1 MANLTHTRQQLEHTW
16 QRFRSTQ
23 APRVLRDHWPQVM
36 PLPGG
41 GPERTQGPHLRA
53 TDVPRAEESA
63 HAWLTALVAFDE
75 LQSYRELD
83 TLLRRSVELVRS
95 ALSLERAA
103 LFLLSDD
110 QTLYGTFG
118 TGLSGETTDER
129 HISFELGKSH
139 REAFALTNSGL
150 AQWSRFPNVP
160 LFAQRANRTVVLRM
174 GENVIV
180 PIPARGTCMGLI
192 ACDNG
197 LSGSKLSTEV
207 LIRTAVFARI
217 VGPLLLPFA
226 TSLTERRRDSTNH
239 ALLAPH
245 VAGNTHQELIGKAI
259 ARLRLDP
266 NEPRAQIAK
275 ALGTSADRL
284 GRSFK
289 AEMGESLPEY
299 RNKLRLQRFLALV
312 DPNGGDLLSCALAAG
327 FGSYAQFNRVFH
339 QCHGIAPI
347 TYLRQRRGEA

>member
-1 MANLTHTRQQLEHTW
+1 
-16 QRFRSTQ
+16 
-23 APRVLRDHWPQVM
+23 M

-41 GPERTQGPHLRA
+41 GPECSYNESPHA
-53 TDVPRAEESA
+53 ANETKAEASA
-63 HAWLTALVAFDE
+63 RAWLTALVAFDE
-75 LQSYRELD
+75 LQSYREAD
-83 TLLRRSVELVRS
+83 TLLRRSVELLRS
-95 ALSLERAA
+95 AICLERAA
-103 LFLLSDD
+103 LFLLTNEG
-110 QTLYGTFG
+110 TLYGTFG
-118 TGLSGETTDER
+118 TGLEGETTDER

-160 LFAQRANRTVVLRM
+160 LFAQETNRTVVLRM

-180 PIPARGTCMGLI
+180 PIPARGTCIGLI

-197 LSGSKLSTEV
+197 FSGSRLSTEV

-217 VGPLLLPFA
+217 VGPLLLPPSSSLAARRCDA
-226 TSLTERRRDSTNH
+226 TNDVSMPPPIEVTPH
-239 ALLAPH
+239 A
-245 VAGNTHQELIGKAI
+245 ELIGKAV
-259 ARLRLDP
+259 ARLRMDP
-266 NEPRAQIAK
+266 NEPRERLAK

-284 GRSFK
+284 GRLFK

-299 RNKLRLQRFLALV
+299 RNKLRLQRFFALV
-312 DPNGGDLLSCALAAG
+312 DPNGGDLLACALAAG

-347 TYLRQRRGEA
+347 TYLRQRRGDIFR